1 MNSNKRTSLG
11 YGLLCLS
18 LGGLWLLH
26 TMEKLPWW
34 ISDYVFSWP
43 FLLVVIGLFIVIKNP
58 RSVFGLLVLG
68 TGAVSS
74 IAKFWNLPEGWE
86 GFLPPVALIFV
97 GLILIFRPN
106 PNRAKFDK
114 SDANV
119 LNRATVFGS
128 FKHQVTSVLF
138 KGGFLTSVF
147 GSNIVDFTRS
157 HLGSDTVIIHCT
169 NVFGNS
175 ELIVPQ
181 GWDLKLNTNNILG
194 STEDKRYITDP
205 SLEKEGVLEVTGFT
219 LFGSLEIRN

>member
-1 MNSNKRTSLG
+1 MNSNKRTSIG

-26 TMEKLPWW
+26 TMEKLTWW

-43 FLLVVIGLFIVIKNP
+43 FLLVVIGLFSVIKNP

-68 TGAVSS
+68 AGAVTSVTRL
-74 IAKFWNLPEGWE
+74 WDLPEGWE
-86 GFLPPVALIFV
+86 NFLPPVALMLV
-97 GLILIFRPN
+97 GLVLLLKPN

-157 HLGSDTVIIHCT
+157 HLGSDTVTIHCT
-169 NVFGNS
+169 NVFGSS

-181 GWDLKLNTNNILG
+181 GWEVKLNTTNILG

-205 SLEKEGVLEVTGFT
+205 SLAKEGVLVVTGFT
-219 LFGSLEIRN
+219 LFASLEIRN

>member
-1 MNSNKRTSLG
+1 MNSNKRTSIG
-11 YGLLCLS
+11 YGILCLS
-18 LGGLWLLH
+18 LGGLWLMN
-26 TMEKLPWW
+26 TMGTLPWR

-43 FLLVVIGLFIVIKNP
+43 FLLIVIGLFIVIKNP
-58 RSVFGLLVLG
+58 RNVFGLLVLG
-68 TGAVSS
+68 AGAVTSVTR
-74 IAKFWNLPEGWE
+74 FWNLPEGWE
-86 GFLPPVALIFV
+86 NFLPPIALMFV
-97 GLILIFRPN
+97 GLILLLRPN

-157 HLGSDTVIIHCT
+157 HLGSDNVSIHCT
-169 NVFGNS
+169 NVFGSS

-181 GWDLKLNTNNILG
+181 GWEVKLNTSNILG

-205 SLEKEGVLEVTGFT
+205 SLEKEGVLVITGFT

>member
-1 MNSNKRTSLG
+1 MN
-11 YGLLCLS
+11 
-18 LGGLWLLH
+18 
-26 TMEKLPWW
+26 TMGTLPWR

-43 FLLVVIGLFIVIKNP
+43 FLLIVIGLFIVIKNP
-58 RSVFGLLVLG
+58 RNVFGLLVLG
-68 TGAVSS
+68 AGAVTSVTR
-74 IAKFWNLPEGWE
+74 FWNLPEGWE
-86 GFLPPVALIFV
+86 NFLPPIALMFV
-97 GLILIFRPN
+97 GLILLLRPN

-157 HLGSDTVIIHCT
+157 HLGSDNVSIHCT
-169 NVFGNS
+169 NVFGSS

-181 GWDLKLNTNNILG
+181 GWEVKLNTSNILG

-205 SLEKEGVLEVTGFT
+205 SLEKEGVLVITGFT